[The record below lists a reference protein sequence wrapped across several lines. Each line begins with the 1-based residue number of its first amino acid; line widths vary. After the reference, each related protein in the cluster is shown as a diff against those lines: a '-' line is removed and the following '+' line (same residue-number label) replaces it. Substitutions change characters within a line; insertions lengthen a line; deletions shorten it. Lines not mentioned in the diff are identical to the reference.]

1 MVRTQVKP
9 RHDSVNSIIS
19 NVSNSASKSSQSL
32 SRLSSLSA
40 ANNQEQDTDL
50 DIMPKLI
57 IAPIIDKIDKK
68 RKQKPS
74 AIEMSEDRVRKLSGQ
89 IDEHQLKELIDQ
101 YDNNQNIKVQH
112 IEDDDDGSITPSD
125 DDEDDDNNDD

>member
-1 MVRTQVKP
+1 MVRTQIKP

-40 ANNQEQDTDL
+40 ANNHQDTDP

-57 IAPIIDKIDKK
+57 IAPIIDKKQK

-89 IDEHQLKELIDQ
+89 IDEHQLKQLIDQ
-101 YDNNQNIKVQH
+101 YDNDNHQKITIEH
-112 IEDDDDGSITPSD
+112 TEEDDDGLISPSD
-125 DDEDDDNNDD
+125 DIDDNDV